1 MEDLVFPRWLDRND
15 DMVLYFRLHQIYS
28 IFGGRQHWMAMCGTV
43 CIFVVSIC
51 FKFTEY
57 FVYGNGSRFPLGIMP
72 SLLRHNT
79 VAPRFQVG
87 LLSGVMFVTVMMIP
101 TIITDVNNQWCWGIS
116 SIGRARALQARGTEI
131 ETRIL
136 HNWNM
141 SSVCKLLF
149 LPVVE

>member
-1 MEDLVFPRWLDRND
+1 
-15 DMVLYFRLHQIYS
+15 
-28 IFGGRQHWMAMCGTV
+28 MAMCGTV

-136 HNWNM
+136 HTIGTCLLLVIFFSCLLWNNFATFFQR
-141 SSVCKLLF
+141 SFKSAAAYICTKFILNL
-149 LPVVE
+149 